1 MENYKVIIRGFGLV
15 TAMGQGGSQNF
26 QYLSDEK
33 SAVKKHDVFPYTSF
47 AHSFVEKDESPLVAA
62 LINRDTT
69 DENEFRSAKMME
81 AFDEMLA
88 NSEIDISE
96 LQGED
101 TILSMGSSIGGSD
114 NFIKGLMDGENM
126 GWQAMLIDYYTDQL
140 VQHYGLTGESMTF
153 STACASSANAIDYAF
168 RMLHKPNAKYAIVG
182 GVDFLSAISLL
193 GFSGLHAIDHNGPR
207 PFSSNRSGMNLG
219 EGIGFA
225 LLERVEAAQH
235 DEIELVGTFVG
246 NDAYHVT
253 SPNPL
258 GVIEETGMINVW
270 KKIGSNKPGYINAH
284 GTGTQLNDEMERD
297 AVTSAFSDS
306 LVSSTK
312 SYTGHTLGA
321 AGIVELI
328 LSLLML
334 KEGRV
339 MPTLNLDFEEP
350 RFNRRVVDKK
360 VNWAISN
367 SFAFGGNVVT
377 IGLKKAEEYSND

>member
-1 MENYKVIIRGFGLV
+1 ME
-15 TAMGQGGSQNF
+15 
-26 QYLSDEK
+26 
-33 SAVKKHDVFPYTSF
+33 
-47 AHSFVEKDESPLVAA
+47 
-62 LINRDTT
+62 
-69 DENEFRSAKMME
+69 
-81 AFDEMLA
+81 
-88 NSEIDISE
+88 
-96 LQGED
+96 
-101 TILSMGSSIGGSD
+101 
-114 NFIKGLMDGENM
+114 
-126 GWQAMLIDYYTDQL
+126 
-140 VQHYGLTGESMTF
+140 
-153 STACASSANAIDYAF
+153 
-168 RMLHKPNAKYAIVG
+168 
-182 GVDFLSAISLL
+182 
-193 GFSGLHAIDHNGPR
+193 
-207 PFSSNRSGMNLG
+207 
-219 EGIGFA
+219 
-225 LLERVEAAQH
+225 
-235 DEIELVGTFVG
+235 
-246 NDAYHVT
+246 
-253 SPNPL
+253 
-258 GVIEETGMINVW
+258 
-270 KKIGSNKPGYINAH
+270 KIGSNKPGYINAH